1 MCSQLYQYKKKS
13 INIYSILEK
22 IEIIEIEK
30 IKIESA
36 CIVHVD
42 YEVRDISMINTC
54 IQKFKKCLLQ
64 YNSLKWP

>member
-1 MCSQLYQYKKKS
+1 M
-13 INIYSILEK
+13 
-22 IEIIEIEK
+22 EIIEIEK

>member
-13 INIYSILEK
+13 INIYSIIEK
-22 IEIIEIEK
+22 IEIEK

>member
-13 INIYSILEK
+13 MNIYSIIEK

-54 IQKFKKCLLQ
+54 IQK
-64 YNSLKWP
+64 LKNVYCNIIL